1 MWGNR
6 SGPEEPVTRERLDRL
21 KAAINRIARSKH
33 PSSGPLVCSV
43 CHNLISLETMGMICA
58 DENGQTVHADCYS
71 QRVIANIKTSAPPE
85 NQVLKS
91 INTPIDR

>member
-6 SGPEEPVTRERLDRL
+6 SEPEGPVTRERLDRL
-21 KAAINRIARSKH
+21 KAAINRMAKSKH
-33 PSSGPLVCSV
+33 PSNDPLLCSV

-58 DENGQTVHADCYS
+58 DENGQTAHADCYT

-85 NQVLKS
+85 NQV
-91 INTPIDR
+91 

>member
-1 MWGNR
+1 
-6 SGPEEPVTRERLDRL
+6 
-21 KAAINRIARSKH
+21 
-33 PSSGPLVCSV
+33 
-43 CHNLISLETMGMICA
+43 MGMICA